1 MTNKWVSFRNIDILF
16 IDHNQHLGMDPH
28 TPVRPVE
35 NFSSQNEIPHFEAPS
50 EVKNDHAD
58 FEEEIPNKNK

>member
-1 MTNKWVSFRNIDILF
+1 
-16 IDHNQHLGMDPH
+16 MDPH